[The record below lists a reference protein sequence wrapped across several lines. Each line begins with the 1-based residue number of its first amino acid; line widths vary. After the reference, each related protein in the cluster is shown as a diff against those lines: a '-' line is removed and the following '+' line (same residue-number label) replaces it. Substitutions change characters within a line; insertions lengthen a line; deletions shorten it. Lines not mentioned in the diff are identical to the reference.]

1 MIMPDTTTLA
11 AKAILGLM
19 NLPGIASQT
28 VYKIAD
34 RLEAQGSGLQHLLD
48 YDATS
53 LVGGEILD
61 ESHAVKYTS
70 YDQRRWRESVVDAL
84 QTDDILLI
92 PFISEHYPDHLRARP
107 RTLAPPLLM
116 VAGKVELLHTP
127 GIAFAG
133 ARNVSIDGQT
143 ISKQLAQKAT
153 ASRFTVVS
161 GGARGTDSLAH
172 EEAVNAGGNTI
183 VVLAEGILTSSSRR
197 LVRAVDHG
205 AVAVV
210 STFLPQGSWQKWRA
224 MGRNN
229 YILGLSD
236 RLVVI
241 EARESG
247 GTLAVGK
254 SALKLDINTWVL
266 DYEIPPLTATGNSL
280 LLDLGAHP
288 LRVTAN
294 LEVAIPDDL
303 FALHNWKVQILPP
316 T

>member
-1 MIMPDTTTLA
+1 MVAKSENPSAVRLNRSVQRAAQLLKALVESPNGTGLA
-11 AKAILGLM
+11 AISDAVDLH
-19 NLPGIASQT
+19 
-28 VYKIAD
+28 D
-34 RLEAQGSGLQHLLD
+34 R
-48 YDATS
+48 
-53 LVGGEILD
+53 
-61 ESHAVKYTS
+61 
-70 YDQRRWRESVVDAL
+70 
-84 QTDDILLI
+84 
-92 PFISEHYPDHLRARP
+92 
-107 RTLAPPLLM
+107 
-116 VAGKVELLHTP
+116 
-127 GIAFAG
+127 
-133 ARNVSIDGQT
+133 
-143 ISKQLAQKAT
+143 T

-236 RLVVI
+236 RLAVI

-266 DYEIPPLTATGNSL
+266 DYEIPPLTATGNRL

-303 FALHNWKVQILPP
+303 FALHNWKVQSLPP

>member
-1 MIMPDTTTLA
+1 MIMPETTTLA

-19 NLPGIASQT
+19 NLPGVASQT

-34 RLEAQGSGLQHLLD
+34 RLEGQGSGLQHLLD
-48 YDATS
+48 YDAVS

-61 ESHAVKYTS
+61 ETQAVTYTS
-70 YDQRRWRESVVDAL
+70 DDQRRWRESVGDAL
-84 QTDDILLI
+84 QTDDIHLV
-92 PFISEHYPDHLRARP
+92 PFTSEHYPNHLRNRP

-127 GIAFAG
+127 GVAFAG
-133 ARNVSIDGQT
+133 ARSVSSDGQV
-143 ISKQLAQKAT
+143 ISKQLAGEAT
-153 ASRFTVVS
+153 ASRFTVIS
-161 GGARGTDSLAH
+161 GGARGTDTLAH
-172 EEAVNAGGNTI
+172 EEAVSTGGNTI
-183 VVLAEGILTSSSRR
+183 VVLAEGMLTSSARR

-210 STFLPQGSWQKWRA
+210 STFLPQGSWQTWRA

-236 RLVVI
+236 RLMVI

-254 SALKLDINTWVL
+254 LALKLDVDTWVL
-266 DYEIPPLTATGNSL
+266 NYESPPPTASGNRL

-288 LRVTAN
+288 LPVNAN
-294 LEVAIPDDL
+294 LDIEIPDEL
-303 FALHNWKVQILPP
+303 FALRD
-316 T
+316 